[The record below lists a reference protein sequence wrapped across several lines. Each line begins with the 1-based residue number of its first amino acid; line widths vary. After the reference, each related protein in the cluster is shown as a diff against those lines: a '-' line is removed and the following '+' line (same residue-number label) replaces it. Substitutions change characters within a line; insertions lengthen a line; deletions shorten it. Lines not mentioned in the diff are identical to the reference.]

1 MELLKSL
8 EWRYATKKMNGKPVA
23 EDQVEQVLK
32 AIQLAPTSMGLQPF
46 TVLVVKDLSLREKIK
61 NVAYQQSQ
69 ITDGSHVLVFAAW
82 SNISVEQVDAYL
94 NNIAQTR
101 GVEVSSLDGF
111 RKNMVDLITKQS
123 EEQNFQW
130 AARQT
135 YIAFGTAIAAAAELR
150 IDATP
155 MEGFDPAAV
164 DEILGLKERGLRS
177 VTLLPLGYRDEEQ
190 DWLSKAPKVR
200 RDKKELFLELA

>member
-8 EWRYATKKMNGKPVA
+8 EWRYATKKMNGKPVN

-94 NNIAQTR
+94 NNIAKTR

-164 DEILGLKERGLRS
+164 DEILGLKELGLRS

>member
-8 EWRYATKKMNGKPVA
+8 EWRYATKKMNGKPVN

-164 DEILGLKERGLRS
+164 DEILGLKELGLRS